1 MWLALAFLSALLLG
15 FYDVSKKISLADNA
29 VVPVLLLNTLFCFI
43 LFSPC
48 ILGSSLG
55 WIQEYSLVYV
65 PQTGWGVHK
74 YIVLKALIVLSS
86 WFLGY
91 LAIKNLPLT
100 IVGPVQATR
109 PVMVLAGAVLVFNE
123 QLNLWQ
129 WAGVSL
135 AVVSFYLMSVSG
147 KKEGIIFAHNKW
159 IACLVLSAIVGAI
172 SGLYDKLLISPVEQ
186 GGMGLNRMVVQSW
199 YNLYQF
205 IFMMIIL
212 LIVWL
217 PRRRTEVF
225 HWKWTIL
232 LISIILSVADFMY
245 FYALSYPDAMISI
258 VSMIRRSSV
267 LVSFVVGALVFR
279 EHNIKAKAFELGLV
293 LLSMVFLWVGTN

>member
-1 MWLALAFLSALLLG
+1 MWLALAFLSAFLLG

-29 VVPVLLLNTLFCFI
+29 VIPVLLLNTLFCF
-43 LFSPC
+43 LFFSPC

-55 WIQEYSLVYV
+55 WIHETSIVYV
-65 PQTGWGVHK
+65 PHADWEVHK
-74 YIVLKALIVLSS
+74 YIVLKALIVLSA

-109 PVMVLAGAVLVFNE
+109 PVMVLVGAVLIFNE
-123 QLNLWQ
+123 HLNLWQ

-147 KKEGIIFAHNKW
+147 KKEGILFTHNKW
-159 IACLVLSAIVGAI
+159 IACLVLSAICGAV
-172 SGLYDKLLISPVEQ
+172 SGLYDKMLLSPVEQ
-186 GGMGLNRMVVQSW
+186 GG
-199 YNLYQF
+199 
-205 IFMMIIL
+205 
-212 LIVWL
+212 
-217 PRRRTEVF
+217 

-232 LISIILSVADFMY
+232 LISIFLSVADFMY

-279 EHNIKAKAFELGLV
+279 EHNIKVKAVELGLV
-293 LLSMVFLWVGTN
+293 LLSMVFLWIGTN